1 MENLFWGAQ
10 KAHIE
15 CACMNKSNA
24 YGSWVKANSP
34 SNVLVVYDHFRHLN
48 KTDLTDAA
56 LPPDRRTRLAS
67 RFLPNEG

>member
-1 MENLFWGAQ
+1 MENLFWAQ

-15 CACMNKSNA
+15 CACMDKSNA
-24 YGSWVKANSP
+24 YGSWVKAP
-34 SNVLVVYDHFRHLN
+34 PNVLVVYDHFRHLN